1 MGGCWQHAAE
11 STSSRDDE
19 NVAMRAPSRA
29 WVPPAGWPVPPPGW
43 APYAGW
49 QPDPDW
55 PEVPPGHKWWQLTR
69 RGRRRRRIDF
79 GAAAMCVVLFG
90 GIVVVGVRYGGPCGF
105 DPPPGDVG
113 SIPIANNTDHAV
125 ELIDCGNAQC
135 SSGINLSP
143 LSAGHVAHWQYEMC
157 SGGDV
162 GVRDGRGVLVGCL
175 VLPIGEPPKIASLAV
190 SQVGRCDP
198 NPTTPIL

>member
-1 MGGCWQHAAE
+1 
-11 STSSRDDE
+11 
-19 NVAMRAPSRA
+19 
-29 WVPPAGWPVPPPGW
+29 VPPAGWPAPPPGW

-49 QPDPDW
+49 QPDADW

-69 RGRRRRRIDF
+69 RGRRRRRIAF
-79 GAAAMCVVLFG
+79 GAVGMCVLLFG
-90 GIVVVGVRYGGPCGF
+90 AVIVVGVRHSPCGF
-105 DPPPGDVG
+105 DPPPGDFG
-113 SIPIANNTDHAV
+113 SMPIVNNTDHAV
-125 ELIDCGNAQC
+125 VLLDCGNARC
-135 SSGINLSP
+135 TSGLNLSP

-157 SGGDV
+157 NGSDV